1 MKRSRA
7 ACRDAART
15 IGGTGQ
21 GAMMLLRR
29 MTGWGLAATAV
40 VVAVHT
46 VGEVVWQCSLSG

>member
-15 IGGTGQ
+15 TGGTGQ
-21 GAMMLLRR
+21 GAMTLLKR